1 MEAKKIAVI
10 DARQHGKVAALAAGF
25 GEPIVAA
32 EGEDIYETV
41 ARQVMTEPNGI
52 PNRMSIDRASP
63 YYASGGEYVGVR
75 FKGQDVTGRVV
86 EYSVSENW
94 VRLSD
99 QPSGTKLSYQQVKD
113 AQKSYGP
120 VETFWARQPNRQVR
134 RQLARVR

>member
-1 MEAKKIAVI
+1 MEGRKIAI
-10 DARQHGKVAALAAGF
+10 LGAASALSAAALTQY
-25 GEPIVAA
+25 A
-32 EGEDIYETV
+32 EGDEEIRKTV
-41 ARQVMTEPNGI
+41 RDNTVEPPVPNGI